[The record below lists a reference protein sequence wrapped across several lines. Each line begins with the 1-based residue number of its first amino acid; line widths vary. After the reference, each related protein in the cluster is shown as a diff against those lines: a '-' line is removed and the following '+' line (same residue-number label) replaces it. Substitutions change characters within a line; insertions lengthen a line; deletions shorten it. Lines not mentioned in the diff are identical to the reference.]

1 MGNANL
7 SGGLYADRPA
17 TPTVGMIY
25 AASDRLLV
33 SVCIEAGAWL
43 ELPGE
48 VRGEGTL
55 AARPATPNRGDAFA
69 VTSGPSVGN
78 RALCF
83 VPGTW
88 DELPAG
94 FTVEDLL
101 SLSQTVA
108 GVTTTSIGAVPTSRT
123 VNSHALS
130 SNVALTATDVGAI
143 SSTIIRATMATFPD
157 PDTLAEGTI
166 VMMTDESSFVGMVAK
181 RPHLEANGSRRNFY
195 IQLQTAAFAWK
206 YTTGSNT
213 TANYLGRYDPIFN
226 KVYAITS
233 TSDVP
238 NCLIGTTTTTG
249 GLSTAQR
256 IGKPLASYL
265 AAGQALTSGQ
275 PLTWNASGQLI
286 GWNAL
291 STTPPVGYLAVGAG
305 FLPLAEGNT
314 VGNGFVSYLPFITA
328 A

>member
-1 MGNANL
+1 MGILLAV
-7 SGGLYADRPA
+7 GATPA
-17 TPTVGMIY
+17 TSTQNIDAVPTTRTVNGHALGSDVVVTPTDVGLG
-25 AASDRLLV
+25 AVTATGADAS
-33 SVCIEAGAWL
+33 
-43 ELPGE
+43 
-48 VRGEGTL
+48 
-55 AARPATPNRGDAFA
+55 AARVAIGLGGAAILNVGTTAGTVAAGDA
-69 VTSGPSVGN
+69 
-78 RALCF
+78 
-83 VPGTW
+83 
-88 DELPAG
+88 PAAA
-94 FTVEDLL
+94 
-101 SLSQTVA
+101 VA